1 MTHCKTSKKC
11 QESVSFSQAENTFH
25 EIENLDD
32 FTEQERSQIW
42 FSRQEFRDIKASY
55 SNIIVMMRKKQLRN
69 DTDEHC
75 TRGLE
80 CWSVAGGKRRRDTL
94 RNGRDAVLGEQERQ
108 RTDEVNEETLA
119 IVYRQFA
126 HHSQQAATNMGRRD
140 QQEITEYAYDI
151 PAQYLVGLQSIPVRA
166 TRRASPARISVGLGG
181 RPRVRVSL
189 GGSSRRAS
197 AA

>member
-1 MTHCKTSKKC
+1 MISCKSSKKC
-11 QESVSFSQAENTFH
+11 QESVSFSQDENTFH

-42 FSRQEFRDIKASY
+42 FNREEFRDIKASY
-55 SNIIVMMRKKQLRN
+55 TNIIVMMRKKQLRC

-94 RNGRDAVLGEQERQ
+94 RNGRVAVLGEQERQ
-108 RTDEVNEETLA
+108 RADVFNEEMLA

-151 PAQYLVGLQSIPVRA
+151 PAHYLVGLQSLPVRA
-166 TRRASPARISVGLGG
+166 ARRASPARINVGLG
-181 RPRVRVSL
+181 RPRVQVSL
-189 GGSSRRAS
+189 GGVSRRR
-197 AA
+197 AAAA